1 MDEMRKK
8 IIIQEINSWK
18 ESRMLPEQYCNYL
31 LALYGQGEIPPSK
44 SNETASKKKRH
55 LFRGVEWNFFCIY
68 CIFELFY

>member
-44 SNETASKKKRH
+44 SNETASKKNDIFFGVLNGTFLH
-55 LFRGVEWNFFCIY
+55 LLYF
-68 CIFELFY
+68 

>member
-31 LALYGQGEIPPSK
+31 LALWSRRTSAIKIE
-44 SNETASKKKRH
+44 
-55 LFRGVEWNFFCIY
+55 
-68 CIFELFY
+68 